1 MKPTYQTYRD
11 LLGNEAM
18 PFAFVDLD
26 IFDENIRQIQR
37 RAAGKRV
44 RVATKSIRCVPLLER
59 ILNAGAPFKGVMCY
73 SAREAVF
80 LAHQGFDDILIGYP
94 AWHDL
99 EHSGLI
105 DIARNGK
112 RITFMIDSDDHVDH
126 IARLA
131 AEFHA
136 ELRVCID
143 VDMSSEFPGIYFG
156 VRRSPLRTPE
166 SVRHICRRIESA
178 EGVRLVG
185 AMGYEAQIAGVP
197 DNAPGRWAMNAL
209 VRFLKQR
216 SIPAIAQRRAEM
228 LKVIADEEIV
238 LEFVNGGGTGSIE
251 STVAETG
258 VTEITVGSGF
268 FSPGLFDGYQHFK
281 HQPAAGFAVEV
292 VRTPSEGVY
301 TCAGGG
307 YVASGATGPDK
318 QPSPYLPEGAKLI
331 NQEGGGE
338 VQTPVTYEGR
348 ERIRLGDPI
357 FMRYAK
363 AGEMCERFN
372 ALIAIAGGQIIDEL
386 PTYRGEGQA
395 FM

>member
-1 MKPTYQTYRD
+1 
-11 LLGNEAM
+11 M

-26 IFDENIRQIQR
+26 LFDENVRQIQR

-44 RVATKSIRCVPLLER
+44 RIATKSVRCVPLLER
-59 ILNAGAPFKGVMCY
+59 ILNAGAPFHGVMCY

-80 LAHQGFDDILIGYP
+80 LAHQGFDDILLGYP
-94 AWHDL
+94 VWHDL

-105 DIARNGK
+105 DLARNGK
-112 RITFMIDSDDHVDH
+112 RITLMIDAEDHVDH
-126 IARLA
+126 LARIAA
-131 AEFHA
+131 DFHV
-136 ELRVCID
+136 ELRVCVD
-143 VDMSSEFPGIYFG
+143 VDMSSEYPGIYFG
-156 VRRSPLRTPE
+156 VRRSPLRSPE
-166 SVRHICRRIESA
+166 SVRRICRRIASTQ
-178 EGVRLVG
+178 GVRLVG
-185 AMGYEAQIAGVP
+185 AMGYEAQIAGLP
-197 DNAPGRWAMNAL
+197 DNAPGRWAMNTL
-209 VRFLKQR
+209 VRILKQR
-216 SIPAIAQRRAEM
+216 SIPEIAARRSAM
-228 LKVIADEEIV
+228 LKATADEGIE

-251 STVAETG
+251 STVAETA

-268 FSPGLFDGYQHFK
+268 FSPALFDGYQHFH
-281 HQPAAGFAVEV
+281 HQPAAGFAIEV
-292 VRTPSEGVY
+292 VRIPSAGIY

-307 YVASGATGPDK
+307 YIASGGTGRDK

-331 NQEGGGE
+331 GQEGGGE
-338 VQTPVTYEGR
+338 VQTPIVYNGR

-372 ALIAIAGGQIIDEL
+372 GLLAIAGGQIIDEL

>member
-1 MKPTYQTYRD
+1 MNPTYQSYRD
-11 LLGNEAM
+11 LLGNESM

-26 IFDENIRQIQR
+26 LFDENVRQIQR

-59 ILNAGAPFKGVMCY
+59 ILNAGAPFKGLMCY

-80 LAHQGFDDILIGYP
+80 LAHQGFDDILLGYP

-105 DIARNGK
+105 DIARSGK
-112 RITFMIDSDDHVDH
+112 RITFMVDSDEHVDH

-143 VDMSSEFPGIYFG
+143 IDMSTEYPGIYFG
-156 VRRSPLRTPE
+156 VRRSPLRTAD
-166 SVRHICRRIESA
+166 SVRRICQRINNLD
-178 EGVRLVG
+178 GVQLVG

-197 DNAPGRWAMNAL
+197 DHTPGRWAMNPIL
-209 VRFLKQR
+209 RLLKKR
-216 SIPAIAQRRAEM
+216 SIPEVARRRAAA
-228 LKVIADEEIV
+228 LAAIVDENV
-238 LEFVNGGGTGSIE
+238 KLEFVNGGGTGSIE
-251 STVAETG
+251 STVAESG
-258 VTEITVGSGF
+258 VTDITVGSGF
-268 FSPGLFDGYQHFK
+268 FSPSLFDSYEHFQH
-281 HQPAAGFAVEV
+281 HPAAGFAIEV
-292 VRTPSEGVY
+292 VRNPSAGIY

-307 YVASGATGPDK
+307 YVASGATGRDK
-318 QPSPYLPEGAKLI
+318 QPSPYLPTGTKLI
-331 NQEGGGE
+331 AQEGGGE
-338 VQTPVTYEGR
+338 AQTPILYDGH

-372 ALIAIAGGQIIDEL
+372 GLIAIAGGQIIDEL

>member
-1 MKPTYQTYRD
+1 MNPTYQSYRD

-26 IFDENIRQIQR
+26 LFDENIRQIQR

-44 RVATKSIRCVPLLER
+44 RIATKSIRCVPLLER
-59 ILNAGAPFKGVMCY
+59 ILNAGAPFNGIMCY
-73 SAREAVF
+73 SAREAIF
-80 LAHQGFDDILIGYP
+80 LAHHGFDDILIGYP

-105 DIARNGK
+105 DLARSGK
-112 RITFMIDSDDHVDH
+112 RITLMIDNEDHIEH
-126 IARLA
+126 IARLSA
-131 AEFHA
+131 DFHT
-136 ELRVCID
+136 ELRVCVDI
-143 VDMSSEFPGIYFG
+143 DMSSEYPGIYFG
-156 VRRSPLRTPE
+156 VRRSPLRSPE
-166 SVRHICRRIESA
+166 SVHSICKRIASTK
-178 EGVRLVG
+178 GVSLVG
-185 AMGYEAQIAGVP
+185 AMGYEAQIAGLP
-197 DNAPGRWAMNAL
+197 DNSPGRWAMNSI

-216 SIPAIAQRRAEM
+216 SIPEIAERRSAV
-228 LKVIADEEIV
+228 LKAIADEGIE

-268 FSPGLFDGYQHFK
+268 FSPALFDGYQHFH
-281 HQPAAGFAVEV
+281 HQSAVGFAIEV
-292 VRTPSEGVY
+292 VRKPSADMY

-307 YVASGATGPDK
+307 YVASGGTGRDK

-331 NQEGGGE
+331 AQEGGGE
-338 VQTPVTYEGR
+338 VQTPIVYHGQ

-372 ALIAIAGGQIIDEL
+372 GLIAIAGGQIIDEL

>member
-1 MKPTYQTYRD
+1 MKPTYQAYRD
-11 LLGNEAM
+11 LLGNETM

-26 IFDENIRQIQR
+26 LFDENVVEIQR

-44 RVATKSIRCVPLLER
+44 RIATKSVRCVPLLER
-59 ILNAGAPFKGVMCY
+59 ILNAGAPFQGLMCY

-80 LAHQGFDDILIGYP
+80 LAHQGFDDILLGYP

-105 DIARNGK
+105 DVVRNGK
-112 RITFMIDSDDHVDH
+112 RVTFMIDSEKHADH

-131 AEFHA
+131 QEFHV

-143 VDMSSEFPGIYFG
+143 VDMSSQFPGIYFG
-156 VRRSPLRTPE
+156 VRRSPLRDPE
-166 SVRHICRRIESA
+166 SVRLLCRCIEKA
-178 EGVRLVG
+178 DGVRLVG
-185 AMGYEAQIAGVP
+185 VMGYEAQIAGLP
-197 DNAPGRWAMNAL
+197 DNAPGRWAKNAL
-209 VRFLKQR
+209 ARFLKRR
-216 SIPAIAQRRAEM
+216 SIPEIAKRRAAVLEAIA
-228 LKVIADEEIV
+228 EEGV
-238 LEFVNGGGTGSIE
+238 SLEFVNGGGTGSIE

-258 VTEITVGSGF
+258 ITEITVGSGF
-268 FSPGLFDGYQHFK
+268 FSPSLFDGYEHFR
-281 HQPAAGFAVEV
+281 HHPAAGFAIEV
-292 VRTPSEGVY
+292 VRIPSAGIY

-307 YVASGATGPDK
+307 YVASGATDRDK

-331 NQEGGGE
+331 DQEGGGE
-338 VQTPVTYEGR
+338 VQTPIVYQGS
-348 ERIRLGDPI
+348 ERIRLGDPV

-372 ALIAIAGGQIIDEL
+372 GLIAIAGGQIIDEL